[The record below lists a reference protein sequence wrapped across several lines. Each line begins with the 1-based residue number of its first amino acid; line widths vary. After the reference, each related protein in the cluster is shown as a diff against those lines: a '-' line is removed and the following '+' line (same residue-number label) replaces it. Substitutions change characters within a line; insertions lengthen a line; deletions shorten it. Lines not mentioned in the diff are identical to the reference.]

1 LERLYPVIAVP
12 LPPLGHVGQEIARGD
27 RKKEDSMNG
36 KTHKIRRAVSAFA
49 LIASVAGVAIP
60 AAVAGNTQAGMV
72 PSKLGSPDPRESQKV
87 KDASDFIARNYLYG
101 THSNGESSVVAIR
114 LGSDAAQDLAVKNY
128 GDFVAR
134 NYLYGTHSNGE
145 SSVVAIRLGSPDV
158 RDSAIPRGAV
168 IGTDGLNGDF
178 MFRDYLRGT
187 HFTRDSSSVVARQLG
202 SPDIRDAAQKSS
214 GNSML
219 TDFSG
224 MHWASPLTAPPVVD
238 ATQASTDDGIN
249 WGKFGI
255 GIAVAVC
262 GLLLLVALG
271 IGARQVRHGGHR
283 LGSA

>member
-1 LERLYPVIAVP
+1 
-12 LPPLGHVGQEIARGD
+12 VGQEIAPGD
-27 RKKEDSMNG
+27 REKEDSMNG

-49 LIASVAGVAIP
+49 LIASVAVVAAP
-60 AAVAGNTQAGMV
+60 AAVAGNTQPGMV
-72 PSKLGSPDPRESQKV
+72 PSKLGSPDPRDSARKV
-87 KDASDFIARNYLYG
+87 LFTPSIVAS
-101 THSNGESSVVAIR
+101 R
-114 LGSDAAQDLAVKNY
+114 LGSDAAQDVAVKDNS
-128 GDFVAR
+128 DFVAR
-134 NYLYGTHSNGE
+134 TYLYGTDSNGE
-145 SSVVAIRLGSPDV
+145 SSVVAIRLGSPDD
-158 RDSAIPRGAV
+158 RDNAIPRGAA

-187 HFTRDSSSVVARQLG
+187 HFTGDSSSLVARQLG
-202 SPDIRDAAQKSS
+202 SPDIRDAVQNS

-224 MHWASPLTAPPVVD
+224 MHWASPLTAQPVVD

-249 WGKFGI
+249 WGKVGI

>member
-12 LPPLGHVGQEIARGD
+12 LPPLGQVGQEIARGD

-49 LIASVAGVAIP
+49 LIASVAVVAVP

-87 KDASDFIARNYLYG
+87 KDVSDFIALNYLYG
-101 THSNGESSVVAIR
+101 TDSNGRSSIVASR
-114 LGSDAAQDLAVKNY
+114 LGSDATQALAVKNY

-134 NYLYGTHSNGE
+134 TYLYGTHSNGE
-145 SSVVAIRLGSPDV
+145 SSVVAIRLGSPNV
-158 RDSAIPRGAV
+158 REGGIPRGAA

-187 HFTRDSSSVVARQLG
+187 HFTRDSSSLVARQLG
-202 SPDIRDAAQKSS
+202 SPDIRDAVQNS

-224 MHWASPLTAPPVVD
+224 MHWASPLTAQPVVD

-249 WGKFGI
+249 WGKVGI

>member
-1 LERLYPVIAVP
+1 LERLYPVVAVS
-12 LPPLGHVGQEIARGD
+12 LPPSGQVGQEIARGD
-27 RKKEDSMNG
+27 REKEDSMNG

-49 LIASVAGVAIP
+49 LIASVAVVAVP
-60 AAVAGNTQAGMV
+60 AAVAGNSQPGIV
-72 PSKLGSPDPRESQKV
+72 PSKLGSPDPRDSAQKV
-87 KDASDFIARNYLYG
+87 LFTPSIVAS
-101 THSNGESSVVAIR
+101 R
-114 LGSDAAQDLAVKNY
+114 LGSDATQDLAVKDN

-134 NYLYGTHSNGE
+134 TYLYGTDSNGE

-158 RDSAIPRGAV
+158 RDNAIPRGAA
-168 IGTDGLNGDF
+168 IGTDGLDGDF

-187 HFTRDSSSVVARQLG
+187 HFTGDSSSLVARQLG
-202 SPDIRDAAQKSS
+202 SPDIRDAVQKSS
-214 GNSML
+214 GYSML
-219 TDFSG
+219 TDLSG

-249 WGKFGI
+249 WGKVGM